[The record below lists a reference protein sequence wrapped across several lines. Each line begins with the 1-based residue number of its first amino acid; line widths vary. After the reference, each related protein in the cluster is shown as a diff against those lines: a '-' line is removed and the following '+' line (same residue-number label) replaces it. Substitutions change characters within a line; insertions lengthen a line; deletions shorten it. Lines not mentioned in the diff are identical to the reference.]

1 MMQAETLEILNV
13 NNPLSKQKSNRS
25 FYEAGQLRRAKMH
38 AARLIDAVDSQ
49 KMLTPA
55 LYRLLEASFVLETT
69 DTKILAA
76 HLKKNTG
83 RHSQRISKNMRNS
96 WTIA

>member
-13 NNPLSKQKSNRS
+13 NDPLSKQKSNRS

-49 KMLTPA
+49 KMLTV
-55 LYRLLEASFVLETT
+55 S
-69 DTKILAA
+69 
-76 HLKKNTG
+76 
-83 RHSQRISKNMRNS
+83 
-96 WTIA
+96 